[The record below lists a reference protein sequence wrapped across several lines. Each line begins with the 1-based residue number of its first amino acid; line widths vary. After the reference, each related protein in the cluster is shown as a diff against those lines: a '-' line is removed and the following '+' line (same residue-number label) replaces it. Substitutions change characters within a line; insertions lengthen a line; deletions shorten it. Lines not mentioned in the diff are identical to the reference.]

1 MSKCSRCGSSD
12 IIESFETMTTRKPHK
27 LNYYFQKQPDYEKAF
42 DILMEYWDFIPDEEK
57 DSVYYRLTEYA
68 RV

>member
-1 MSKCSRCGSSD
+1 MKL
-12 IIESFETMTTRKPHK
+12 K
-27 LNYYFQKQPDYEKAF
+27 LNHYFQKQPDYEKAF

-57 DSVYYRLTEYA
+57 ESVHYRLTEYA